1 LQPADTVIF
10 LAATVGIVS
19 RFTFSRVKSTLRQ
32 LRQGDKQPDG
42 TTGRIDTYAG
52 VEAYIAGANKERAI
66 LFATDIFGH
75 RFLNNQK
82 CADDF
87 AADFTDVIPK
97 SLNDAADSNDPNF
110 VAKLGEWF
118 ARNPAS
124 NATNICRTVL
134 TQMLKDFKSLQIV
147 GFCYGGRMV
156 ADLIPSVKSLKA
168 GVFFHPSMLKPEDAP
183 LLKAAG
189 TPLYFACA
197 ETDQAFHPPLRAVY
211 EDELK
216 GANGIFKE
224 YPGTQHGFG
233 IRPSG
238 EQAQKS
244 CEEARKDVIAFF
256 QANA

>member
-1 LQPADTVIF
+1 MSNPLCDNC
-10 LAATVGIVS
+10 
-19 RFTFSRVKSTLRQ
+19 VKV
-32 LRQGDKQPDG
+32 GDKQPDG
-42 TTGRIDTYAG
+42 ATGRIDTYAG
-52 VEAYIAGANKERAI
+52 VEAYISGANKERAI

-87 AADFTDVIPK
+87 ASGDFTVIVPK
-97 SLNDAADSNDPNF
+97 SLNDAMEAGDPN
-110 VAKLGEWF
+110 LGEWF
-118 ARNPAS
+118 ARNPTT
-124 NATNICRTVL
+124 NATDICRKVL
-134 TQMLKDFKSLQIV
+134 TQMLTDFKSVQIV
-147 GFCYGGRMV
+147 GFCYGARMV
-156 ADLIPSVKSLKA
+156 VDLIPSEKGLKS
-168 GVFFHPSMLKPEDAP
+168 GVVFHPSRLTPEDAP

-197 ETDQAFHPPLRAVY
+197 ETDQAFNPPLRAVY

-256 QANA
+256 KANA